1 MKPTFRHVGDTM
13 PSRMHF
19 FTRRKVVHTQGV
31 VVQVKLIPSGNSH
44 PFTGMFRG
52 ADYGIMRMSLAKK
65 PTISS
70 TSPSDNDLIPGIGIK
85 FLRSGVESANVVVMN
100 SVEG

>member
-1 MKPTFRHVGDTM
+1 M
-13 PSRMHF
+13 
-19 FTRRKVVHTQGV
+19 
-31 VVQVKLIPSGNSH
+31 QVKLIPGGDSH

-52 ADYGIMRMSLAKK
+52 ADYGIMRMSLAGK

-70 TSPSDNDLIPGIGIK
+70 TEPSDNDLVPGIGIK
-85 FLRSGVESANVVVMN
+85 FLRSGVESANVLLMN

>member
-19 FTRRKVVHTQGV
+19 FTRKKVVHTQGV
-31 VVQVKLIPSGNSH
+31 VVQVKFIPSGISH

-52 ADYGIMRMSLAKK
+52 ADYGIMRMSLA
-65 PTISS
+65 TE
-70 TSPSDNDLIPGIGIK
+70 PSDNNLVPGIGLK